1 MNTAQAI
8 KAAPTLILVAFLAY
22 SSYSMHTSLPG
33 AAAEDA
39 ALAKGLD
46 ILVQDLVESGSAAAA
61 KLGKEIRDPF
71 QVIVPPTA
79 PVELAKVQDPPPPEP
94 SADPMAELVQ
104 GLSLDAT
111 FIQGRDQIA
120 IIDGRIYSRG
130 QRLVVAVEDGQSSTP
145 LVVASVFPTKV
156 VLQGGGKSYVLGYP
170 NQLVKLKDESPR
182 GGAPSPGESTMA
194 ELDPGGQMAMFQKL
208 LNSPLGALGKSMI
221 GNSLATDSSP
231 RGSSG
236 PQPSRPPGARTTPR
250 SRAGNP

>member
-1 MNTAQAI
+1 
-8 KAAPTLILVAFLAY
+8 
-22 SSYSMHTSLPG
+22 MHASLPD

-46 ILVQDLVESGSAAAA
+46 TLVQDLVESGSAAAA
-61 KLGKEIRDPF
+61 RLGKEVRDPF
-71 QVIVPPTA
+71 QVIVPKSA
-79 PVELAKVQDPPPPEP
+79 PVVAAKVQDTTPPEP
-94 SADPMAELVQ
+94 VADPLAELVQ

-130 QRLVVAVEDGQSSTP
+130 QRLVLDGDDGKTSVP

-170 NQLVKLKDESPR
+170 NQLGKRKDESPR
-182 GGAPSPGESTMA
+182 GEAARSQETALA

-208 LNSPLGALGKSMI
+208 LNSPLGALGKSML
-221 GNSLATDSSP
+221 GNSLPADSLP
-231 RGSSG
+231 QAAPG
-236 PQPSRPPGARTTPR
+236 PQSSRSRGGRTGPR
-250 SRAGNP
+250 TRAGNP